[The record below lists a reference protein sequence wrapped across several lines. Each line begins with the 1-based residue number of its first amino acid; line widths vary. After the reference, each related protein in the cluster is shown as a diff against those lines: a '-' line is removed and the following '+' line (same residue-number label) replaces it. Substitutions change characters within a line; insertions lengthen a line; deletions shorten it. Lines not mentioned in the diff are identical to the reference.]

1 MPPRESKT
9 RAASIA
15 KSWRCNAQEARSF
28 RSRTLIRVRDFVA
41 ARAKTVKKLYVHKT
55 VSVQLNASVNRIVTT
70 HYVIG
75 RPYNGISSKGII
87 DTDGT
92 AAVTHIDPC
101 WINVDGEEF
110 WTKAHLPALSLGQSC
125 CGPSWLARTQASSF
139 PVLPLATRVRDAT
152 MPQK

>member
-1 MPPRESKT
+1 VPPRESKT

-41 ARAKTVKKLYVHKT
+41 ARAKTVKKLYVWKT

-110 WTKAHLPALSLGQSC
+110 
-125 CGPSWLARTQASSF
+125 
-139 PVLPLATRVRDAT
+139 
-152 MPQK
+152 